1 MNDPTN
7 WNIDPSIK
15 SIEVSD
21 PAMAKE
27 MAKRWN
33 AYPGLIRAL
42 MECRNASD
50 DTELHAMIDEIMWQL
65 GLINDDGTFKD
76 APT

>member
-7 WNIDPSIK
+7 WNIDPSIR
-15 SIEVSD
+15 SIEVEN

-33 AYPGLIRAL
+33 AYPGLVSAL
-42 MECRNASD
+42 RRLVDAD
-50 DTELHAMIDEIMWQL
+50 RDLDEWR
-65 GLINDDGTFKD
+65 F
-76 APT
+76 P